1 MKPYCINNISN
12 LLYYLLMK
20 LNKKDEYNIGEVV
33 RLERNI
39 SLKPNT
45 IDTYYYTGII
55 VKKRKKDAIDMRFYW
70 FHAGE
75 YDYMISIPEFEGDY
89 VWTAHDEIHGL
100 INVPREYKL
109 HLISKF
115 GTWWYC
121 SHKSL
126 YQSIIIE
133 SLQ

>member
-55 VKKRKKDAIDMRFYW
+55 VKKRKKM
-70 FHAGE
+70 
-75 YDYMISIPEFEGDY
+75 
-89 VWTAHDEIHGL
+89 L
-100 INVPREYKL
+100 
-109 HLISKF
+109 
-115 GTWWYC
+115 
-121 SHKSL
+121 
-126 YQSIIIE
+126 
-133 SLQ
+133 

>member
-1 MKPYCINNISN
+1 
-12 LLYYLLMK
+12 MK

-115 GTWWYC
+115 GNWWYY

>member
-55 VKKRKKDAIDMRFYW
+55 VKKRKRCYR
-70 FHAGE
+70 
-75 YDYMISIPEFEGDY
+75 Y
-89 VWTAHDEIHGL
+89 EIL
-100 INVPREYKL
+100 LVSR
-109 HLISKF
+109 
-115 GTWWYC
+115 W
-121 SHKSL
+121 
-126 YQSIIIE
+126 
-133 SLQ
+133 